1 MARYEEIQEVKEVVG
16 YQKANEYLSKGWVL
30 LSTHVVGEMEAGVPN
45 PPMLYVLGWPRKKD
59 REEAPRQ

>member
-1 MARYEEIQEVKEVVG
+1 MARYSEIQQVKEVVG
-16 YQKANEYLSKGWVL
+16 YKKANEYLSKGWVL

-59 REEAPRQ
+59 TDVEPPE